1 MFYCKKKKTL
11 DLDATVLIVHKTSRY
26 EIFSVVFK
34 KTNEELNM
42 RGNDPCSAFLKLSS
56 ARKVINSCLRCP
68 NNFSREVTLYHTQ
81 LNFCHIKQHEH
92 RVVGC
97 IHI

>member
-34 KTNEELNM
+34 KQTKNWIWGEMTPVAPFWN
-42 RGNDPCSAFLKLSS
+42 FLRHAKW
-56 ARKVINSCLRCP
+56 
-68 NNFSREVTLYHTQ
+68 
-81 LNFCHIKQHEH
+81 
-92 RVVGC
+92 
-97 IHI
+97 